1 MGGGA
6 SDERRSRKARHSA
19 LPSATLRR
27 SPAALV
33 VAVAGAVWRATFRAP
48 RRLLYIEAMVRTMS
62 GIQPTGNLHIGNYL
76 GALVNFVE
84 LQQQYES
91 FFCVVDLHAL
101 TRRPPP
107 EELRRATREVAIGM
121 IASGVDPERA
131 TLFVQSD
138 VPEHAELTWVMSCLT
153 PLGDLNRMTQFKDKS
168 EHQPEN
174 VNAGLFTYPVLQTA
188 DIALYRAE
196 RVPVGED
203 QDQHLEL
210 ARETLRRF
218 NHVYGETFPE
228 PQTVRSKATRVL
240 GVDGEAK
247 MSKSKGNE
255 IGLFETV
262 EETWQK
268 LRTAKTD
275 PARLRRTDPG
285 TPEICNIYAYHRF
298 FSPPA
303 MVEEVAVGCR
313 SAALGCVDCK
323 RMVAASLEAVKGPI
337 RERAA
342 ELRAAGGRLDEILAA
357 GGAKARAAAATTM
370 AMVRDRVGL
379 CARSRT

>member
-1 MGGGA
+1 MLRA
-6 SDERRSRKARHSA
+6 ARGV
-19 LPSATLRR
+19 LRFA
-27 SPAALV
+27 SPASRCIP
-33 VAVAGAVWRATFRAP
+33 G
-48 RRLLYIEAMVRTMS
+48 AMVRTMS

-91 FFCVVDLHAL
+91 FFCVVDMHAL
-101 TRRPPP
+101 TRRPAAD
-107 EELRRATREVAIGM
+107 ELRTAVREVATGM
-121 IASGVDPERA
+121 LASGVDPERA

-138 VPEHAELTWVMSCLT
+138 VPQHAELQWVMTCLT

-168 EHQPEN
+168 EQQPEN
-174 VNAGLFTYPVLQTA
+174 VNAGLFTYPILQTA

-218 NHVYGETFPE
+218 NHVYGDTFPE
-228 PQTVRSKATRVL
+228 PQTVRSKAPRVI

-255 IGLFETV
+255 IGLFETA

-268 LRTAKTD
+268 LRGAKTD
-275 PARLRRTDPG
+275 PARLRRADPG
-285 TPEICNIYAYHRF
+285 TPEVCNIYSYHRF
-298 FSPPA
+298 FSPA
-303 MVEEVAVGCR
+303 ATVEEVRVGC
-313 SAALGCVDCK
+313 STAALGCVDCK
-323 RMVAASLEAVKGPI
+323 RLVAANLEAVKAPI

-342 ELRAAGGRLDEILAA
+342 ALRAAPGRLDEILAA
-357 GGAKARAAAATTM
+357 GGAKARAAAEQTM
-370 AMVRDRVGL
+370 AIVRDRIGL
-379 CARSRT
+379 RARGPEGTR